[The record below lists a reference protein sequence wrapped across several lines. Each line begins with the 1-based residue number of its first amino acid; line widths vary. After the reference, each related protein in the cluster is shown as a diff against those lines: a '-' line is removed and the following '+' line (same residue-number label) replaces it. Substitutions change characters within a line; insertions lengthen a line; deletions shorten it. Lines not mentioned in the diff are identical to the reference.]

1 MEEGNDGKNRAD
13 RNIRAASEGS
23 DNDTV
28 CSSFISGLIFVMSMI
43 MIICTFPFSLCVC
56 IRMVQVCLCRVY
68 LNITVEYPEKQNY
81 IVAICSRNM
90 NGPSSLDWEN

>member
-56 IRMVQVCLCRVY
+56 IRMVQVCLCW
-68 LNITVEYPEKQNY
+68 LFPTQTVE
-81 IVAICSRNM
+81 
-90 NGPSSLDWEN
+90 